1 MLNFSFLSL
10 QICCRIDMGGKA
22 EAPPLF
28 FYRFRLSINLAIA
41 SIIAARANN
50 SFVIALISLNRFLLA
65 LHQYSLSFL
74 WMVFDEFC
82 ESLDC
87 FPLCIRC
94 PQRAH
99 FSFCTINSP
108 WTSASS
114 CTFTAP
120 SIFLFHTYSSPLIFQ
135 IRYPVTIVQVI
146 YSNTDGSVF
155 QLLITSRT
163 TSPQ

>member
-1 MLNFSFLSL
+1 MILMAIPASNKLLVPQLISVSPKIMLNFSFLSL

-65 LHQYSLSFL
+65 LHQYSLCFL

-87 FPLCIRC
+87 FPL
-94 PQRAH
+94 
-99 FSFCTINSP
+99 
-108 WTSASS
+108 
-114 CTFTAP
+114 
-120 SIFLFHTYSSPLIFQ
+120 SI
-135 IRYPVTIVQVI
+135 
-146 YSNTDGSVF
+146 
-155 QLLITSRT
+155 
-163 TSPQ
+163 